1 MERVG
6 EVAPALP
13 GRETTGTALGYID
26 PVQVGGGHMK
36 KRMILTLIGVAVF
49 IAVIAVVKIR
59 QVQAGIAQHAAF
71 RPPPEAVSTVR
82 ATEERWPST
91 VASIGTVE
99 AVHGVTV
106 AADLPGLVSRIEFDS
121 GKRVR
126 AGDVLVRLDTRQEQ
140 AQLAAAE
147 AQRSLTTVNFE
158 RMKGLREKGITS
170 QAEYDKAA
178 AEHKQAVAQTGETQ
192 ASIGRKTTRAP
203 FSGVLGIRQVNLGQY
218 LKAGDPIVSLQSLD
232 PIYVNF
238 SVPQQQ
244 LGDLRVGGEVHVNA
258 QGIASSDPTGTITAI
273 NSVVD
278 EATRNIQ
285 VQATLAN
292 PEGKLRPGMFVEAQ
306 VVLGAGTA
314 VVALPT
320 SAISYAP
327 YGDSVFVVGDMKGP
341 DGKPYKG
348 VRQQFVKLGNAR
360 GDQVA
365 VVSGVKAG
373 EEVVTSGVFKLRN
386 GAGVVVNNR
395 VQPSNNPAPK
405 PEDS

>member
-1 MERVG
+1 
-6 EVAPALP
+6 
-13 GRETTGTALGYID
+13 
-26 PVQVGGGHMK
+26 MK
-36 KRMILTLIGVAVF
+36 KRMILTLVGMAVF
-49 IAVIAVVKIR
+49 IGAIAFVKIR
-59 QVQAGIAQHAAF
+59 QVQAAIAQNSSF
-71 RPPPEAVSTVR
+71 QPPPEAVTTVR
-82 ATEERWPST
+82 ATQERWPSS
-91 VASIGTVE
+91 VAAIGTVE

-121 GKRVR
+121 GKKVR

-147 AQRSLTTVNFE
+147 AQRNLSTVNFE
-158 RMKGLREKGITS
+158 RMKGLRDKGITS

-192 ASIGRKTTRAP
+192 ASIGRKTIRAP

-218 LKAGDPIVSLQSLD
+218 LKPGDPIVPLQSLD

-238 SVPQQQ
+238 DVPQQQ
-244 LGDLRVGGEVHVNA
+244 VGDLRVGAEVRVKA
-258 QGIASSDPTGTITAI
+258 QGIEDSEARGTITAV

-278 EATRNIQ
+278 EGTRNIQ
-285 VQATLAN
+285 AQATLAN
-292 PEGKLRPGMFVEAQ
+292 PEEKLRPGMFVETQ
-306 VVLGAGTA
+306 VVLGASTS

-327 YGDSVFVVGDMKGP
+327 YGNSVFIVGDMKGK
-341 DGKPYKG
+341 DGKPYRG
-348 VRQQFVKLGNAR
+348 VRQQFVKLGASR

-373 EEVVTSGVFKLRN
+373 EEVVTSGVFKLRS
-386 GAGVVVNNR
+386 GAAVVVNNK